1 MKEMKRLKKLKAN
14 NCLLEYKKKPPEEIV
29 PLQFSIF
36 QSGSQ
41 NRWTAGY
48 SGQKPEKKNKEK
60 CWRLQ
65 LFFLVNK
72 ITSLNSSKSKTD
84 TKSQS
89 DSVIDRI
96 ECIKLTAIFHTKGA
110 V

>member
-1 MKEMKRLKKLKAN
+1 MDSMLFWTKTREEKTGEMLKA
-14 NCLLEYKKKPPEEIV
+14 
-29 PLQFSIF
+29 S
-36 QSGSQ
+36 
-41 NRWTAGY
+41 A
-48 SGQKPEKKNKEK
+48 
-60 CWRLQ
+60 
-65 LFFLVNK
+65 FFLVNK

>member
-1 MKEMKRLKKLKAN
+1 MAIAKA
-14 NCLLEYKKKPPEEIV
+14 IV

-36 QSGSQ
+36 QSSNQ
-41 NRWTAGY
+41 NGWTAGY
-48 SGQKPEKKNKEK
+48 SGQKPNREKRREMLKASA
-60 CWRLQ
+60 
-65 LFFLVNK
+65 FFLENK

>member
-1 MKEMKRLKKLKAN
+1 MKRLKKLKAN

-48 SGQKPEKKNKEK
+48 SGQKPEKKKIRRNVEGFS
-60 CWRLQ
+60 
-65 LFFLVNK
+65 FF
-72 ITSLNSSKSKTD
+72 SW
-84 TKSQS
+84 
-89 DSVIDRI
+89 
-96 ECIKLTAIFHTKGA
+96 
-110 V
+110 

>member
-48 SGQKPEKKNKEK
+48 SGQKPEKKK
-60 CWRLQ
+60 
-65 LFFLVNK
+65 
-72 ITSLNSSKSKTD
+72 
-84 TKSQS
+84 
-89 DSVIDRI
+89 
-96 ECIKLTAIFHTKGA
+96 
-110 V
+110 

>member
-1 MKEMKRLKKLKAN
+1 MLKA
-14 NCLLEYKKKPPEEIV
+14 
-29 PLQFSIF
+29 S
-36 QSGSQ
+36 
-41 NRWTAGY
+41 A
-48 SGQKPEKKNKEK
+48 
-60 CWRLQ
+60 
-65 LFFLVNK
+65 FFLVNK